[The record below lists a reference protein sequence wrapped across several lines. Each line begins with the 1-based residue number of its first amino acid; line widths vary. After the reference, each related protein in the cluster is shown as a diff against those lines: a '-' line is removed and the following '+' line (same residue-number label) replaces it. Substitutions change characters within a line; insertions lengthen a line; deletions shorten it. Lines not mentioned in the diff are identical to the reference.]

1 MKFYVTIEGIQKIK
15 RSFLNLK
22 LFSIINVPE
31 ILSNHGYTYENIDEY
46 GSFIVV
52 NKIKDL
58 IKNYTK
64 SKRIKGIIYSNPQI
78 NKDLVY
84 NLYEELE
91 SSEKINQIVLL
102 DDYNVPKLKDY
113 YDIFEE
119 IIFFPSIKKIRLIEC
134 KPLSLNLNWDKKE
147 KK

>member
-1 MKFYVTIEGIQKIK
+1 MKFYITIEGIQKIK

-31 ILSNHGYTYENIDEY
+31 ILADHGYTYDNIDEY
-46 GSFIVV
+46 GTFIVV

-78 NKDLVY
+78 NKKLVY
-84 NLYEELE
+84 ALYEELE

-102 DDYNVPKLKDY
+102 DDYNVPKLKEY

-134 KPLSLNLNWDKKE
+134 QPISTQLKWKD
-147 KK
+147 

>member
-1 MKFYVTIEGIQKIK
+1 MKFYITIEGIQKIK

-31 ILSNHGYTYENIDEY
+31 ILADHGYTYDNIDEY
-46 GSFIVV
+46 GTFIVV

-64 SKRIKGIIYSNPQI
+64 SKRIKGIIYSNPQL
-78 NKDLVY
+78 NKKLVY
-84 NLYEELE
+84 ALYEELE

-102 DDYNVPKLKDY
+102 DDYNVPKLKEY

-134 KPLSLNLNWDKKE
+134 RPLSINLNWAKTKKN
-147 KK
+147 